1 MSDYNIERLNVLVV
15 DDNRHMRFLV
25 RMILKSLGVRDIM
38 EAEEGASAL
47 KTLGNF
53 DADIVICDW
62 NMQPMDGIEFTKI
75 IRTSDDSPNAYV
87 PIIMLTGHTEVSR
100 VVTARDAG
108 VNEFLAKPVS
118 AKKIYQRIKVILDN
132 PRQYVRTPS
141 YFGPD
146 RRRRQDPEYD
156 GPDRRKTVAPG
167 AKKAGAEPQGA
178 SN

>member
-1 MSDYNIERLNVLVV
+1 MSEYNIERLNVLIV

-47 KTLGNF
+47 KTLNNF

-118 AKKIYQRIKVILDN
+118 AKKIYQRIKTILDH

-156 GPDRRKTVAPG
+156 GPERRKAGTPA
-167 AKKAGAEPQGA
+167 AKKADAEPEGA
-178 SN
+178 NS

>member
-1 MSDYNIERLNVLVV
+1 MSEYNLEQLNILVV

-25 RMILKSLGVRDIM
+25 RMILKSLGVRHVV
-38 EAEEGASAL
+38 EAEEGASAF
-47 KTLGNF
+47 KTLDKF

-62 NMQPMDGIEFTKI
+62 AMQPMDGIEFTKN

-118 AKKIYQRIKVILDN
+118 AAKIYQRIKAILDS
-132 PRQYVRTPS
+132 PRQYVRTPT

-156 GPDRRKTVAPG
+156 GPERRKPG
-167 AKKAGAEPQGA
+167 APAKTKSTAAQQPSQ
-178 SN
+178 

>member
-1 MSDYNIERLNVLVV
+1 MSEYNIERLNILIV
-15 DDNRHMRFLV
+15 DDNLHMRFLV

-38 EAEEGASAL
+38 EAEDGDAAIR
-47 KTLGNF
+47 TLQNF

-62 NMQPMDGIEFTKI
+62 NMEPMDGIEFTKK

-87 PIIMLTGHTEVSR
+87 PIIMLTGHTEISR

-118 AKKIYQRIKVILDN
+118 ASKIYQRIKTILDH

-146 RRRRQDPEYD
+146 RRRRQDPDYHGEE
-156 GPDRRKTVAPG
+156 RRKPSTQ
-167 AKKAGAEPQGA
+167 KR
-178 SN
+178 SS